1 MGGRPRVRGPSQAE
15 LDEQR
20 RAREAAE
27 QEREMLAAEKAET
40 ERMTIEEQRRLQQR
54 RRGRRYGGRRSLL
67 SQTRGTPEAGIG
79 ALGALADVP
88 GRLAAKKETLGG

>member
-67 SQTRGTPEAGIG
+67 SPRDNPEMGVIT
-79 ALGALADVP
+79 
-88 GRLAAKKETLGG
+88 KKETLGG